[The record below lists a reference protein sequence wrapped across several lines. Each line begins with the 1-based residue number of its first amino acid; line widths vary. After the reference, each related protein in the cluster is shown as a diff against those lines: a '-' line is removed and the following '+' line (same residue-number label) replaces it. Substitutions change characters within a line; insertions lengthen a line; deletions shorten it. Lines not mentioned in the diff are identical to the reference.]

1 MLNEAVQIS
10 QKMRAQSPT
19 ASGAANMSPRAKLPE
34 RGARPRA
41 PRDFTGADDSFAITA
56 LSIMAI
62 DLLLLAEK
70 CQRALLPSRTFFS
83 NPLRAVRFLRNAES
97 SARRSILHVWREM
110 EDILF
115 ILRLLIEPKPKCR
128 RSLHRAI
135 TDRSRKRRARQP
147 ALVLRIAAFIL
158 LCLIAPRLAIAQPE
172 EVVTPVEMFDADAG
186 EGVRLSSSYIF
197 YPRAVIDLT
206 YDSNVYNVDAPET
219 EDAYVSFQPGFA
231 LKSDF
236 GRHAVG
242 LEARGEIR
250 RYFDISDENSEQYD
264 IVATTLL
271 ELGEGIDV
279 DTYVG
284 FARGIERRGTLGD
297 VFFTDEPVA
306 YHEKR
311 AGLDITRDGGRL
323 VLGAGAAILKRDY
336 SDTLVGGV
344 PTDLSIRDVKV
355 ANAKLRA
362 DLGLDRR
369 TGLFAEVGVNQI
381 DYELPTVTPRD
392 SDGLSALVGVR
403 HEVTSLLEVEAGVG
417 YIHQNFD
424 DPATPSANEFNYRLA
439 ASWTPRPQ
447 WRLTAAAA
455 RLVDASRSQESPAII
470 TSDFRLGAQRA
481 LGDRILVGAEA
492 AYTEENYRGSPRK
505 DERFTVAAST
515 TYRLAER
522 IGITAKAGYRDQDG
536 GAFGRSYNG
545 FTASIGVRAAW

>member
-19 ASGAANMSPRAKLPE
+19 ASGAANISPRAKLPE

-70 CQRALLPSRTFFS
+70 CQRALLPSSTFFS
-83 NPLRAVRFLRNAES
+83 NPLRAVRFLWNAES

-206 YDSNVYNVDAPET
+206 YDSNVYNVDALET
-219 EDAYVSFQPGFA
+219 EDTYVSFQPGFA

-311 AGLDITRDGGRL
+311 AGIDVTRRGGRL
-323 VLGAGAAILKRDY
+323 ALGAGAAILKRDY
-336 SDTLVGGV
+336 SDALVGGV

-424 DPATPSANEFNYRLA
+424 DPATASANEFNYRLA
-439 ASWTPRPQ
+439 ANWTPRPQ